1 MFPLLSSI
9 WKKTIPRSLNIQNK
23 KVLTIEELKEFV
35 AAAKESDIYLPIL
48 FAALMGLRRNEIIGL
63 KYSDVDFVKRQIAIQ
78 RQLGVDNKKS
88 KADLPA
94 REYTK
99 QEVNL

>member
-1 MFPLLSSI
+1 M
-9 WKKTIPRSLNIQNK
+9 
-23 KVLTIEELKEFV
+23 

-94 REYTK
+94 REYSK
-99 QEVNL
+99 QEANLKTPASFRRLELPDIVFETILEERAKYEK